1 MIAMEYIDMISR
13 MTMTVSATH
22 PRFFTISVMVK
33 ALFRSSPPLA
43 ASWNRKAK
51 RPRALLPRML
61 NRIVT
66 VEILQRVFVSDGG
79 CALTRCKG
87 RERPVLLKHEVVRDD
102 ARDLH
107 RLPREERRREARLPR
122 GRHRGLLQERVAR
135 DRRGRD

>member
-33 ALFRSSPPLA
+33 ALFRSSPPPGAA
-43 ASWNRKAK
+43 ASWKRKAK
-51 RPRALLPRML
+51 KARPLLPRML

-79 CALTRCKG
+79 RASPFG
-87 RERPVLLKHEVVRDD
+87 RGASDPRPVLLKHKVV
-102 ARDLH
+102 
-107 RLPREERRREARLPR
+107 
-122 GRHRGLLQERVAR
+122 
-135 DRRGRD
+135 

>member
-79 CALTRCKG
+79 CALTRCRG
-87 RERPVLLKHEVVRDD
+87 GERPAAGPPET
-102 ARDLH
+102 
-107 RLPREERRREARLPR
+107 
-122 GRHRGLLQERVAR
+122 
-135 DRRGRD
+135 RRGGR